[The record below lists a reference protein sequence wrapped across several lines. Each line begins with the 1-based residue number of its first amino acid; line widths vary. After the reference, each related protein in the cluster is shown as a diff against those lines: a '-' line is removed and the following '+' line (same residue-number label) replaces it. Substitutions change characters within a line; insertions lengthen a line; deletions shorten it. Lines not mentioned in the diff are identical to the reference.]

1 MNKQGWSY
9 VPINDVA
16 EVNTSSL
23 KNSTPKDL
31 EFDYIDIA
39 SITRTGVIGNAKKL
53 TFGEAP
59 SRARR
64 IVHIGDTIISTVR
77 PYLKAFAFINKDY
90 DRQVCST
97 GFVVLTPKETKVDPK
112 YLYQTILSDKFVEY
126 TKSKM
131 TGSNYPAINAG
142 DVKEY
147 RIYLPPLQEQKKI
160 ADILSSV
167 DEAIERTEEIIEQT
181 EQVKKGLMQQLLTK
195 GIGHTRFKRTEIGEI
210 PCDWERVPLKNL
222 VEENRTICY
231 GVLKPGEFIENG
243 IPMLRVVDLGDGKVK
258 ESGFHKISKELDK
271 EYSRS
276 RLKGNEV
283 LISLVG
289 TIGRIAVTESYH
301 QFMNVHR
308 NIGIIPVNDKKINKR
323 YLAYMMQSEMVQKEI
338 KVKTTGGSQ
347 PLFNIGDLKELTIL
361 LPSLEE
367 QSKIVDFISSVDK
380 KLELEKKKQLQ
391 LEFLKVG
398 LMQSLLTGKVR
409 VKVNGNE
416 EIQV

>member
-1 MNKQGWSY
+1 MSEWRDG
-9 VPINDVA
+9 
-16 EVNTSSL
+16 TL
-23 KNSTPKDL
+23 KDIAYIEYGKSPKDVKVEYSDIPIFGTSGQVGYAVKTLFEGPLVMIGRKGTINKPLLIKGDCWIIDTAYAAKPKQNVDVQWLYYCLIYSKL
-31 EFDYIDIA
+31 EKLNEATGVPSLNRENLYNLKLTVPPVKEQQKIA
-39 SITRTGVIGNAKKL
+39 S
-53 TFGEAP
+53 
-59 SRARR
+59 
-64 IVHIGDTIISTVR
+64 
-77 PYLKAFAFINKDY
+77 
-90 DRQVCST
+90 
-97 GFVVLTPKETKVDPK
+97 
-112 YLYQTILSDKFVEY
+112 
-126 TKSKM
+126 
-131 TGSNYPAINAG
+131 
-142 DVKEY
+142 
-147 RIYLPPLQEQKKI
+147 
-160 ADILSSV
+160 ILSSV
-167 DEAIERTEEIIEQT
+167 DKTIEKTEDIIKQT
-181 EQVKKGLMQQLLTK
+181 KKAKKGLMQQLLTR
-195 GIGHTRFKRTEIGEI
+195 GIGHTKFKKTEVGDI

-258 ESGFHKISKELDK
+258 GSGFHRISKELDK

-347 PLFNIGDLKELTIL
+347 PLFNIGDLKELKIL

-367 QSKIVDFISSVDK
+367 QLKIVNFISSVDK
-380 KLELEKKKQLQ
+380 KLELEMKKQLQ

-409 VKVNGNE
+409 IKVDE
-416 EIQV
+416 AEVTQV

>member
-1 MNKQGWSY
+1 MMNKQGWNY

-16 EVNTSSL
+16 EVNKSSL

-39 SITRTGVIGNAKKL
+39 SITRTGVIENAKKL

-97 GFVVLTPKETKVDPK
+97 GFAVLTPKETKVDPK

-142 DVKEY
+142 DVKDY

-160 ADILSSV
+160 AEILSSV

-181 EQVKKGLMQQLLTK
+181 EKIKKGLMQQLLTK
-195 GIGHTRFKRTEIGEI
+195 GIGHTKFKKTVLGMTPEGWEVAALKSIARKVTDGTHQSPKFTEEGI
-210 PCDWERVPLKNL
+210 PFLLVSNIVKGFINWETEKFISNETYLELTKNRQVEKGDILYSAVGSYGVAVVVDIERGFSFQRHIAWVKPL
-222 VEENRTICY
+222 VE
-231 GVLKPGEFIENG
+231 K
-243 IPMLRVVDLGDGKVK
+243 VD
-258 ESGFHKISKELDK
+258 SH
-271 EYSRS
+271 
-276 RLKGNEV
+276 
-283 LISLVG
+283 
-289 TIGRIAVTESYH
+289 
-301 QFMNVHR
+301 
-308 NIGIIPVNDKKINKR
+308 
-323 YLAYMMQSEMVQKEI
+323 YLAYVLNSGIGKKQADSVAVGNAQKTITLDSLSKFLIPLPSLTEQKEI
-338 KVKTTGGSQ
+338 
-347 PLFNIGDLKELTIL
+347 
-361 LPSLEE
+361 
-367 QSKIVDFISSVDK
+367 VDVLWSFDK
-380 KLELEKKKQLQ
+380 KLRIENRKLLSLKMIKQ
-391 LEFLKVG
+391 G

-409 VKVNGNE
+409 VKVDKNE
-416 EIQV
+416 VGQV